1 MAIVAEC
8 PKCGKRF
15 KAAES
20 QVGRKAKCS
29 ACAHVFAIAVP
40 AELATAA
47 VAASPAVTVAVARPV
62 GNLPPAQTTP
72 TRVHAASTSPAK
84 PARPVATQAVVRR
97 ATQSAPLDAI
107 DALIAPDTEPAPRR
121 THTPRSQTSATTVAD
136 LPERT
141 ARPHKPEGRSRWRLM
156 VSLGLV
162 AIAGAAGAYLGPR
175 YLKFGGAGD
184 AAAPGGPP
192 AEARTAAAVIGP
204 LVPPASAPA
213 WSADPDL
220 PASPLA
226 LAPDFRLQI
235 APEPGMRF
243 APAAIQFA
251 AAPSPYAAIPSLPG
265 GDASAAE
272 TIAVWNMVTRQR
284 TAQFRLAQP
293 LAFAALSRD
302 GAYYAGQA
310 WESAAR
316 ANRIEIWS
324 TGRGQLAHAIT
335 VPSAVAFA
343 TDAVVGF
350 PAEDQ
355 VAVLATDR
363 LQVWDLRARNLVR
376 EVQLPARTED
386 TRAAASAT
394 FRLVAVADSRSL
406 YLVDLPAGKVLGP
419 APIPESL
426 VAHPRRRLSL
436 RALEFSPD
444 GRELALAFDN
454 RVSARRIAVFDL
466 ATGRLKEI
474 HAPGAPISGGG
485 PELTWLTPPS
495 PAAAPADAAPA
506 GDGFL
511 VSGGILLDRATTAQA
526 GQIFGDLPDE
536 GLGGALTTLVDGGRA
551 LVAWDKHPR
560 GLVLRAVPVRREKS
574 EWVDVQIAAAEP
586 ALFDQLQCAGR
597 PFGNAYPTTPLSQ
610 AGRLPAG
617 MRFLAVEATFTA
629 TLAAAAPS
637 PFTLRPDQFALIA
650 DGEPRPPLGM
660 LGSDGAFSIER
671 PEVEVRRSPA
681 TDGATPSVRRTVV
694 FAVSGSERSLALR
707 VGGAVR
713 PLSLPT
719 AIRPTPQASY
729 AVPTAERLPPSVF
742 SAPDDAALL
751 SVGALSARLGPHEA
765 DPTGPAAEQLPVP
778 LRVSYASPPEAWLLT
793 VSFDL
798 TVNAPR
804 VATGRPTAPRAPK
817 LGLLLSD
824 GTQLLPAAQFPGPLP
839 VMLTPGERRTQTC
852 LFVLLNDPARSRIFR
867 LTCDDVPI
875 ATVRPD
881 APTARVAP

>member
-8 PKCGKRF
+8 PRCGKRF

-29 ACAHVFAIAVP
+29 ACAHVFAIAAP
-40 AELATAA
+40 AELA
-47 VAASPAVTVAVARPV
+47 PVAVPASAAPADLRAV
-62 GNLPPAQTTP
+62 GDLPPAHSVA
-72 TRVHAASTSPAK
+72 TRVHAAPAASASKTS
-84 PARPVATQAVVRR
+84 RPVATPAVVRR
-97 ATQSAPLDAI
+97 ATQAAPIDAI
-107 DALIAPDTEPAPRR
+107 DALVAPDTDPAPRPQPGR
-121 THTPRSQTSATTVAD
+121 AQAPATTVAD
-136 LPERT
+136 LPERA
-141 ARPHKPEGRSRWRLM
+141 ARPHKHKGRSRWRLL

-184 AAAPGGPP
+184 TAPPGSPA

-204 LVPPASAPA
+204 HVPPTSAPA
-213 WSADPDL
+213 WAADPDL
-220 PASPLA
+220 PADQLA

-235 APEPGMRF
+235 APETGMRF

-251 AAPSPYAAIPSLPG
+251 AAPSPYAAIPSRPG

-272 TIAVWNMVTRQR
+272 TIAVWNLVTRQR

-293 LAFAALSRD
+293 LAFPALSRD

-316 ANRIEIWS
+316 ANRIEVWS

-376 EVQLPARTED
+376 EVQLPARTDD

-454 RVSARRIAVFDL
+454 RVSARRIAVFDV

-474 HAPGAPISGGG
+474 HAPGAPISMGG
-485 PELTWLTPPS
+485 PELTWLTP
-495 PAAAPADAAPA
+495 AAPAATDAAPA

-511 VSGGILLDRATTAQA
+511 VSGGVLLDRATTSQA
-526 GQIFGDLPDE
+526 GQIYGDLPDE
-536 GLGGALTTLVDGGRA
+536 GLGGALATLTDGGRA
-551 LVAWDKHPR
+551 IVAWDKHPR
-560 GLVLRAVPVRREKS
+560 GLVLRAVPVRREKAA
-574 EWVDVQIAAAEP
+574 WVDVQIASAEP
-586 ALFDQLQCAGR
+586 ALFDKLQCAGR

-610 AGRLPAG
+610 AGRLPNG

-629 TLAAAAPS
+629 TLAAGAPS
-637 PFTLRPDQFALIA
+637 PFTLRPDQFSLIA

-660 LGSDGAFSIER
+660 LESAGGFTIER
-671 PEVEVRRSPA
+671 PEVEVRRSGETDAPPA
-681 TDGATPSVRRTVV
+681 RRTVV
-694 FAVSGSERSLALR
+694 FAVSGTERSLALR

-713 PLSLPT
+713 TLPLP
-719 AIRPTPQASY
+719 AAVRPTPLPSY
-729 AVPTAERLPPSVF
+729 AAPTAERLPPSIF
-742 SAPDDAALL
+742 SAPDDATLL
-751 SVGALSARLGPHEA
+751 SVSALTARLGPHEA
-765 DPTGPAAEQLPVP
+765 DPTGPAAEQLAVP

-804 VATGRPTAPRAPK
+804 VATGRATAPRTPK